1 MALNPEIILEASRN
15 MPNFGETIV
24 RGQEIARRREAEN
37 AATERANKFA
47 LLQQTKPQGVSMTD
61 WLSSQGY
68 ATEAADLAKTE
79 AETAKLQAEGSV
91 KQQDAH
97 AKMIEVAGKA
107 TQELLGRPDL
117 NKDVV
122 RQTFDAY
129 HKAGLT
135 SPEMY
140 QKQIGS
146 LVTLPDDPA
155 QLRQHIESQAMALQS
170 AKDQIGYLRPDANA
184 QLSANTQMRGQ
195 DLTYGMNQQELGFNR
210 EKFGQEFGLKQGDQE
225 FDRQYKSGQLGL
237 DQQRLILDQQKRQDA
252 LNPRTS
258 GKPPTEF
265 QGKSAL
271 YANRAAEAEKILSS
285 LDYSPAAL
293 GTKAAMENTPLIGGV
308 LGATGNMMLSADN
321 QKAEQAQRNFVNAIL
336 RQESGAVISPAEFE
350 NAKKQYFPSV
360 GDSEAVKAQK
370 AENRRVAIESI
381 RNNAE
386 GVINTE
392 PRQQHGATISW
403 DDSKIDEFVSK
414 NGGTT
419 EKARAFLKSKGLL

>member
-1 MALNPEIILEASRN
+1 MALDPNIILEASRN
-15 MPNFGETIV
+15 MPNFGATIV
-24 RGQEIARRREAEN
+24 AGQEIARKREAEN

-47 LLQQTKPQGVSMTD
+47 SLQQTKPAGMGMTE

-68 ATEAADLAKTE
+68 APEAADLAKTE
-79 AETAKLQAEGSV
+79 AETAKLQADGSV
-91 KQQDAH
+91 KQQEAH

-146 LVTLPDDPA
+146 LATLPDDPE

-170 AKDQIGYLRPDANA
+170 VKDQMSYLRPDANA

-195 DLTYGMNQQELGFNR
+195 DLNYGMNQQNLGFNR
-210 EKFGQEFGLKQGDQE
+210 EKFGQEFGLKQGEQAFDQ
-225 FDRQYKSGQLGL
+225 QYKSGQLGL
-237 DQQRLILDQQKRQDA
+237 DQQRFMLDQQKRQDA
-252 LNPRTS
+252 LNPRTN

-293 GTKAAMENTPLIGGV
+293 GTKSAMENTPLIGGA
-308 LGATGNMMLSADN
+308 LGAAGNMMLTADN

-386 GVINTE
+386 GIMDTSIGG
-392 PRQQHGATISW
+392 RGASDSW
-403 DDSKIDEFVSK
+403 DDGKINSFVSK
-414 NGGTT
+414 HGGTP
-419 EKARAFLKSKGLL
+419 EQARAFLRSKGLL

>member
-1 MALNPEIILEASRN
+1 MAIDPSIILEASRN
-15 MPNFGETIV
+15 MPNFGATIV
-24 RGQEIARRREAEN
+24 AGQEIARKREKEN
-37 AATERANKFA
+37 REIDRANKFA
-47 LLQQTKPQGVSMTD
+47 SLQQTKPANMSMTD
-61 WLSSQGY
+61 WLSSQGFSS
-68 ATEAADLAKTE
+68 EASELAKTQ
-79 AETAKLQAEGSV
+79 AETDKIRNEGNVKGAEY
-91 KQQDAH
+91 H
-97 AKMIEVAGKA
+97 AKRMENAGKV
-107 TQELLGRPDL
+107 TQELVDRPDL
-117 NKDVV
+117 SKDLIKN
-122 RQTFDAY
+122 TLGIHA
-129 HKAGLT
+129 KAGLID
-135 SPEMY
+135 PEMY
-140 QKQIGS
+140 QGALNKIANM
-146 LVTLPDDPA
+146 PDDPET
-155 QLRQHIESQAMALQS
+155 LRSVMRSAISGMQAP
-170 AKDQIGYLRPDANA
+170 KDQMSYMQPDANA
-184 QLSANTQMRGQ
+184 QLTANMQMRGQ
-195 DLTYGMNQQELGFNR
+195 NLTYGMNQQELGFNR
-210 EKFGQEFGLKQGDQE
+210 EKFGQEFGLAQGSQE
-225 FDRQYKSGQLGL
+225 IDRQYKSGQLGL
-237 DQQRLILDQQKRQDA
+237 GQQNFMLEQQKRQDA

-360 GDSEAVKAQK
+360 GDSEAVKTQK

-403 DDSKIDEFVSK
+403 DDGKIDEFVSK
-414 NGGTT
+414 NGGTP
-419 EKARAFLKSKGLL
+419 EQARAFLKSKGLL